1 MKENLNPYISQN
13 PFRTIGVLSNSGIK
27 EIHKNLS
34 KLKAYSQLGKKVDFD
49 YDFNFLNL
57 VEVERNNEIISKVE
71 SRILLDENK
80 VKYSLFWFLDNSS
93 FDSIAISNLI
103 KGNTEKA
110 IEIWVKAT
118 KSNEVTSKNYTAF
131 NNLSTLLLFNSLEDN
146 KSDKFNKSKD
156 SIQNLRQALNYKCAL
171 ISSNYFKDF
180 CNDIGVTT
188 DISVSEIQSF
198 FATTI
203 LEIINKN
210 FSNKELVELVD
221 GIDESFASLVN
232 SNLVKSPI
240 SNIKKNIKEASKDL
254 TENEKNGIIIGKK
267 LIKDSNKDLMYLK
280 DTLGVG
286 DYQYEEIADKLSNQI
301 LQCGIVCFNATK
313 EDQEYLNSYKYALSI
328 ATSEKTKIRA
338 EDSIRHCEE
347 EKDANICKLCNIN
360 EVSKSQEGIRIKMYK
375 MTSYNQYSY
384 FKDGGLELKCCSSCK
399 TKKSS
404 NEFVAYL
411 VFISIYA
418 VSALLSQGVLLMID
432 LFLWFF
438 VNRAGTFTIF
448 SFVFRFIKKELYYNK
463 LENHPLLISTLREG
477 YKYGMPENS

>member
-1 MKENLNPYISQN
+1 MNEPTNPYISLN
-13 PFRTIGVLSNSGIK
+13 PFRIIGVLSNSGVK

-34 KLKAYSQLGKKVDFD
+34 KLKAYAQLGKKVEFD

-57 VEVERNNEIISKVE
+57 AETERHNDIIAKVE

-80 VKYSLFWFLDNSS
+80 VKYSLFWFLDASS
-93 FDSIAISNLI
+93 YDSIAVSNLI

-110 IEIWVKAT
+110 IDIWEKAT
-118 KSNEVTSKNYTAF
+118 KSNEVTSKNFSSF
-131 NNLSTLLLFNSLEDN
+131 NNLATLLLLVSLEDS
-146 KSDKFNKSKD
+146 KSDIFSKSKD
-156 SIQNLRQALNYKCAL
+156 SIINLRKAINYKCAL
-171 ISSNYFKDF
+171 ISSDFFKDF

-188 DISVSEIQSF
+188 AISVPDIQSF

-221 GIDESFASLVN
+221 GLDESFASIVN
-232 SNLVKSPI
+232 TNLVKSPI
-240 SNIKKNIKEASKDL
+240 SNIKNNIKEASKDL

-280 DTLGVG
+280 ETLGVG
-286 DYQYEEIADKLSNQI
+286 DYQYEAIADKLANQI
-301 LQCGIVCFNATK
+301 LQCGILYFNATK
-313 EDQEYLNSYKYALSI
+313 EDQAYINSYKYALSI
-328 ATSEKTKIRA
+328 AINDKTKIRA
-338 EDSIRHCEE
+338 EDAIKHCEE
-347 EKDANICKLCNIN
+347 EKSEKLCKFCHTN
-360 EVSKSQEGIRIKMYK
+360 EISKSEGIRVKMYK

-384 FKDGGLELKCCSSCK
+384 FKDGGLEIICCSSCK

-404 NEFVAYL
+404 NEFVTYL
-411 VFISIYA
+411 VFIAIYLVA
-418 VSALLSQGVLLMID
+418 ALLSQGVLLMID

-438 VNRAGTFTIF
+438 VNRAGSFTIF

-463 LENHPLLISTLREG
+463 LEKHPLLISTLREG
-477 YKYGMPENS
+477 YKYGMPDNS

>member
-1 MKENLNPYISQN
+1 MKETLNSYLSQN
-13 PFRTIGVLSNSGIK
+13 PYRTIGVLSNSGIK

-34 KLKAYSQLGKKVDFD
+34 KLKAYAQLGKKVDFD

-57 VEVERNNEIISKVE
+57 FEVERNNEIISKVE

-80 VKYSLFWFLDNSS
+80 VKYSLFWFLDSS
-93 FDSIAISNLI
+93 SYDSIALSNLI

-118 KSNEVTSKNYTAF
+118 KSNEVTSKNYSAF
-131 NNLSTLLLFNSLEDN
+131 NNLATLLLLISLEDS

-156 SIQNLRQALNYKCAL
+156 SISNLRQALNYKCAL
-171 ISSNYFKDF
+171 ISSNFFKDF

-210 FSNKELVELVD
+210 FSSKELVQLVD
-221 GIDESFASLVN
+221 GIDESFASIVN

-286 DYQYEEIADKLSNQI
+286 DYQYEEIADKLANQI

-328 ATSEKTKIRA
+328 APSEKTKIRA
-338 EDSIRHCEE
+338 EDSIKHCEE
-347 EKDANICKLCNIN
+347 EKEANICPSCSVKSINQDKTSYVTLYKITERVYWSNTIRYNQVQLKVFFCNSCHERFQKN
-360 EVSKSQEGIRIKMYK
+360 SQSQLFFSCTMALIGLIIGLISESGGGTILWIIFGFFIGAILGSAFFGDLEKNGIRASKLVREYI
-375 MTSYNQYSY
+375 N
-384 FKDGGLELKCCSSCK
+384 DGWQFDKPGK
-399 TKKSS
+399 
-404 NEFVAYL
+404 
-411 VFISIYA
+411 
-418 VSALLSQGVLLMID
+418 
-432 LFLWFF
+432 
-438 VNRAGTFTIF
+438 
-448 SFVFRFIKKELYYNK
+448 
-463 LENHPLLISTLREG
+463 
-477 YKYGMPENS
+477 